1 MAICAEK
8 GIPYNPA
15 QWHPGPEAD
24 AMLEEITAL
33 KTFERANFLK
43 PRPQVEQPLDV
54 SEDEARE
61 DIANLRRMFPG
72 LAEDAVVAVY
82 RGFAG
87 NFETAVEMLSLA
99 LAEGHEH
106 V

>member
-33 KTFERANFLK
+33 KTFERKNFLEK
-43 PRPQVEQPLDV
+43 GREAPLHV
-54 SEDEARE
+54 TESARTHSVKNMLVL
-61 DIANLRRMFPG
+61 AVRG
-72 LAEDAVVAVY
+72 LAVNGA
-82 RGFAG
+82 
-87 NFETAVEMLSLA
+87 LSLFIVSKSV
-99 LAEGHEH
+99 LYHL
-106 V
+106 